1 MSAPSAASNRTE
13 VRPPRERM
21 VRAAAKL
28 FRIHGVT
35 ATGLREIVEAAD
47 APRGSLQHYFPG
59 GKEQLITEALQYAGD
74 SAGRHMERL
83 VERLDQRTP
92 GALFAAMAGEWRD
105 LYLRAGF
112 AEGCPLAAA
121 AADAV
126 AESPGVQAAL
136 SQALSRWQ
144 RPLES
149 ALGELGVPTGR
160 RSSLAVLMMSA
171 LEGALILARSHED
184 ASFIDTVIAELRP
197 VLDAAVR

>member
-1 MSAPSAASNRTE
+1 MRS
-13 VRPPRERM
+13 PRERM

-28 FRIHGVT
+28 FRVHGVT

-59 GKEQLITEALQYAGD
+59 GKEQLITEALAYAGD
-74 SAGRHMERL
+74 RAGRHVERL
-83 VERLDQRTP
+83 VAGLAERTP

-121 AADAV
+121 AADTV
-126 AESPGVQAAL
+126 AESAGVRAAL
-136 SQALSRWQ
+136 SDALWRWQ
-144 RPLES
+144 RPLMG
-149 ALGELGVPTGR
+149 ALEQFGVPAER
-160 RSSLAVLMMSA
+160 QSSLAVLMMSA
-171 LEGALILARSHED
+171 LEGALIVARSRED
-184 ASFIDTVIAELRP
+184 AAVIDTVIAELRP